1 MTAKPLT
8 YADRLSLALFLALV
22 LHALVIL
29 GLGFKLDL
37 PKPKRELPI
46 LEITLADTPS
56 TTVPKDY
63 DYLAQANQDG
73 GGESDKRGRP
83 RRAEP
88 AITPGVPE
96 GNSVMDAAPAQTPPP
111 QARQDQV
118 VSSRESPRKTP
129 SRPVET
135 TPEPPKAS
143 ALDLINASQQ
153 VAHASAFRD
162 DAEGFTKAPTK
173 QRITART
180 KHHPSAAYMKAWTE
194 KVEEIGNLNYPD
206 EARRRRL
213 SGSLI
218 LEVTIWPD
226 GRLKDTRILEPSAH
240 PALNEAALRIVRLAA
255 PYAPVPDEVLQG
267 HELLV
272 ITRTWEF
279 VDQSGFTTR

>member
-1 MTAKPLT
+1 MRAATLT
-8 YADRLSLALFLALV
+8 SADRLSVAIFFALII
-22 LHALVIL
+22 HALIIL
-29 GLGFKLDL
+29 GVGFKLTL
-37 PKPKRELPI
+37 PKPPREAPI
-46 LEITLADTPS
+46 LEITIAQTPS
-56 TTVPKDY
+56 ATTPKDY
-63 DYLAQANQDG
+63 DFLAQANQDG
-73 GGESDKRGRP
+73 GGVNDKAGRP
-83 RRAEP
+83 RQQTP
-88 AITPGVPE
+88 AITPGQDGTHAV
-96 GNSVMDAAPAQTPPP
+96 DAAPTPTPPP
-111 QARQDQV
+111 RQQQQV
-118 VSSRESPRKTP
+118 VAGRESPQKTP
-129 SRPVET
+129 SRPSET
-135 TPEPPKAS
+135 APETPKPS
-143 ALDLINASQQ
+143 AADLINASQQ
-153 VAHASAFRD
+153 LAVASAFREDGD
-162 DAEGFTKAPTK
+162 DGTRAPTK

-180 KHHPSAAYMKAWTE
+180 KHHPSAAYMKAWID
-194 KVEEIGNLNYPD
+194 KVEEVGNLNYPD